1 MTEGNSELLKALF
14 IDWLLSPQAP
24 AATIFILLLGVF
36 LTFLT
41 SLVNRLLTNP
51 KELHVWREEIKQWT
65 DEFREATRT
74 KDKKKLAKVE
84 KQKARIMKL
93 QQKMSWQSM
102 KVSLLFFI
110 PFLIIWQLLISI
122 YREPVAFLPG
132 IGPLPIF
139 YWYLLCS
146 LFFSTLFSRAFGV
159 GIGAE

>member
-1 MTEGNSELLKALF
+1 MFITLF
-14 IDWLLSPQAP
+14 IDWLLAPQAP
-24 AATIFILLLGVF
+24 AATIFIIILCVA

-51 KELHVWREEIKQWT
+51 EQMRTWRKEIKEWT
-65 DEFREATRT
+65 SEFKEAQRN

-84 KQKARIMKL
+84 KQKAKIMKL

-102 KVSLLFFI
+102 KISLLFFV
-110 PFLIIWQLLISI
+110 PFILMWQVLWGI
-122 YREPVAFLPG
+122 YQGPIAFLPG
-132 IGPLPIF
+132 FGPLSIV

-146 LFFSTLFSRAFGV
+146 LFFSTLFSRIFGV

>member
-1 MTEGNSELLKALF
+1 MFITLF
-14 IDWLLSPQAP
+14 IDWLLAPQAP
-24 AATIFILLLGVF
+24 GATVFILLLSVF

-51 KELHVWREEIKQWT
+51 EQLHAWRKEIKKWT
-65 DEFREATRT
+65 DEFKEAQRS

-84 KQKARIMKL
+84 KQKARIMNL

-110 PFLIIWQLLISI
+110 PFLIMWQVLWGI
-122 YREPVAFLPG
+122 YQGPVAFLPG
-132 IGPLPIF
+132 FGPLPIV
-139 YWYLLCS
+139 YWYLICS
-146 LFFSTLFSRAFGV
+146 MFFSTIFSRAFGV

>member
-1 MTEGNSELLKALF
+1 MFITLF
-14 IDWLLSPQAP
+14 IDWLLAPQAP
-24 AATIFILLLGVF
+24 AATIFIIALCIA

-51 KELHVWREEIKQWT
+51 EKMRAWRKEIKDWT
-65 DEFREATRT
+65 SEFKEAQRN

-84 KQKARIMKL
+84 KQKAKIMKL

-102 KVSLLFFI
+102 KISLLFFV
-110 PFLIIWQLLISI
+110 PFILMWQVLWGI
-122 YREPVAFLPG
+122 YQGPIAFLPG
-132 IGPLPIF
+132 FGPLSIV

-146 LFFSTLFSRAFGV
+146 LFFSTLFSRIFGV

>member
-1 MTEGNSELLKALF
+1 MFITLF
-14 IDWLLSPQAP
+14 IDWLLAPQAP
-24 AATIFILLLGVF
+24 AATIFITILCVS

-51 KELHVWREEIKQWT
+51 EKMRAWRKEIKDWT
-65 DEFREATRT
+65 SEFKEAQRN

-84 KQKARIMKL
+84 KQKAKIMKL

-102 KVSLLFFI
+102 KISLLFFV
-110 PFLIIWQLLISI
+110 PFILMWQVLWGI
-122 YREPVAFLPG
+122 YQGPIAFLPG
-132 IGPLPIF
+132 FGPLSIV

-146 LFFSTLFSRAFGV
+146 LFFSTLFSRIFGV

>member
-1 MTEGNSELLKALF
+1 MTITLF
-14 IDWLLSPQAP
+14 IDWLLMPQAP
-24 AATIFILLLGVF
+24 AATIFVLLLCVL

-41 SLVNRLLTNP
+41 SLTNRLFTNP
-51 KELHVWREEIKQWT
+51 EQLRAWRKEIKDWT
-65 DEFREATRT
+65 DAFKEAQRS

-110 PFLIIWQLLISI
+110 PFIIMWQVLWGI

-132 IGPLPIF
+132 FGPLSIVL
-139 YWYLLCS
+139 WYLLCS
-146 LFFSTLFSRAFGV
+146 LFFSTLFSRAFRV
-159 GIGAE
+159 GMGAME

>member
-1 MTEGNSELLKALF
+1 M
-14 IDWLLSPQAP
+14 
-24 AATIFILLLGVF
+24 ATIFILLLSVF
-36 LTFLT
+36 LTLLT

-51 KELHVWREEIKQWT
+51 KELHAWRGEIKQWT
-65 DEFREATRT
+65 DEFREASRT

-84 KQKARIMKL
+84 KQRARIMKL

-139 YWYLLCS
+139 YWYLLGS

>member
-1 MTEGNSELLKALF
+1 MLTTLF

-24 AATIFILLLGVF
+24 VATIFILLLCVF

-41 SLVNRLLTNP
+41 SLVNRLFTNP
-51 KELHVWREEIKQWT
+51 GQLRAWRKEIKEWT
-65 DEFREATRT
+65 DEFREAQRS

-102 KVSLLFFI
+102 KVSLLFFV
-110 PFLIIWQLLISI
+110 PFLIMWQVLIGI
-122 YREPVAFLPG
+122 YRGPVAFLPG
-132 IGPLPIF
+132 FGPLPIF
-139 YWYLLCS
+139 YWYLVCS
-146 LFFSTLFSRAFGV
+146 LFFSTMFSRVFGV